1 MSSACAAL
9 PRAFVAHGG
18 HLLLAL
24 SPFVAHG
31 RHLLLALS
39 PVLHCVGE
47 KARRSCVPPKWGQL
61 LLMLVPCFLSP
72 AWAHLLAWSF
82 RALGLQGQAIPLGPL
97 SPLMKYIQC
106 HLVFML

>member
-1 MSSACAAL
+1 MPRRPVPGVCMSSACAAL

-18 HLLLAL
+18 
-24 SPFVAHG
+24 
-31 RHLLLALS
+31 HLLLALS